1 MSGSGRKGMEGIV
14 SKSGGSSP
22 VLLSQSLNVSSRNDT
37 LPLATRSSGNSLRIF
52 TRFAFR
58 LRESPTATVVCVGRV
73 DFSLQEKMTR
83 KKKRMYV
90 KLNFIR
96 IEVVEDGELYNVNFF
111 L

>member
-1 MSGSGRKGMEGIV
+1 
-14 SKSGGSSP
+14 
-22 VLLSQSLNVSSRNDT
+22 
-37 LPLATRSSGNSLRIF
+37 
-52 TRFAFR
+52 
-58 LRESPTATVVCVGRV
+58 
-73 DFSLQEKMTR
+73 MTR